1 MLGCLRHHVMVA
13 VAFCSIQEKI
23 MARYGVPLESAQ
35 ASAQAN
41 PRTTG
46 N

>member
-1 MLGCLRHHVMVA
+1 MLGCLHHHVMVA
-13 VAFCSIQEKI
+13 VAFCSIQERR

-35 ASAQAN
+35 AN